1 MLESGILGNIYPNNT
16 GYINICFQYFDVKLV
31 KMQNKDGDDELKLV
45 VWDKRKEEIKKEI
58 CVLIKDKTD
67 AGKIFF
73 KSKVNLGFGMMEIKV
88 LQTNEEKRKDEN
100 SAIMFILGT
109 LMQREFEYGAKEV
122 RNKKERFADG
132 KEYEF
137 TEVTFNDLFE

>member
-1 MLESGILGNIYPNNT
+1 MLESGMLGNIYPNNT
-16 GYINICFQYFDVKLV
+16 GYINICLQYFDVKLV
-31 KMQNKDGDDELKLV
+31 KMQNKDGEDELKLV
-45 VWDKRKEEIKKEI
+45 AWDKRKDEIKKEI
-58 CVLIKDKTD
+58 CTLIKDKTD

-73 KSKVNLGFGMMEIKV
+73 KSKVNLGFGMMEIKI

-100 SAIMFILGT
+100 SAIMFILGS
-109 LMQREFEYGAKEV
+109 LIQKEFEYSGKVV
-122 RNKKERFADG
+122 RKKERLIDG